1 MRRLPDG
8 RSIFYKVENTRTDL
22 CTAVLEDNAG
32 QIWLTRSSG
41 IYVLNPNRPQNFPR
55 LETLPFAIWTRSRKF
70 IPKSK

>member
-1 MRRLPDG
+1 
-8 RSIFYKVENTRTDL
+8 
-22 CTAVLEDNAG
+22 VLEDNAG